1 LKKFIYRNLSS
12 HIGTDMP
19 KKQRAFVQGM
29 VDYQAFQILESLSE
43 LKSFSVLQKETKFP
57 KSSLHKVIQRLLDSN
72 LIYQIGRNYEP
83 TVAAKLLVS
92 TIERL
97 NRWTKIALRDH
108 DIVRAIND
116 VERTRNLELR
126 GYSVPEQ
133 LQDLLEAVENV
144 KVTAESPKL
153 R

>member
-1 LKKFIYRNLSS
+1 
-12 HIGTDMP
+12 MP

-57 KSSLHKVIQRLLDSN
+57 KSSLHKAIQRLLDSN
-72 LIYQIGRNYEP
+72 LICQIGRNYEP

-97 NRWTKIALRDH
+97 NRWTEMALRDH

-153 R
+153 RQVL